1 MSQTSIATSDETT
14 VTVMGHDLV
23 EELIGKVGFTE
34 LIYLLLAGRRAD
46 AAEIRLLDAC
56 LVTLAEHGF
65 TPGAIATRLI
75 ADAVPGEMQA
85 AVAGGLLTVGGVY
98 AGTMEGCA
106 RMLRAVVNAE
116 DRDAH
121 IEALVVEHVARKAP
135 IHGFGHA
142 RHKPDDPRTPPLL
155 ALAEAEGRAGPYV
168 AALRDVGAAFDRQ
181 RGRHTTI
188 NATGAMAA
196 VLLEIGIEAD
206 AARGVAL
213 ISRSAGLVGHV
224 LEEARRPTARA
235 MAGVVRGAVT
245 YVPPGA

>member
-1 MSQTSIATSDETT
+1 MSRTSIATSDETS
-14 VTVMGHDLV
+14 VTVLGHDLV
-23 EELIGKVGFTE
+23 NDLIGKVSFTE
-34 LIYLLLAGRRAD
+34 LTYLLLTGRRPA
-46 AAEIRLLDAC
+46 AAETRLLDAC

-75 ADAVPGEMQA
+75 ADAVPGEMQS

-106 RMLRAVVNAE
+106 RMLRRVVQAE
-116 DRDAH
+116 DTEAD
-121 IEALVVEHVARKAP
+121 IEALVADHVARKAP

-155 ALAEAEGRAGPYV
+155 DLADSEGRAGSYV
-168 AALRDVGAAFDRQ
+168 SALRAVGHEFDRQ

-188 NATGAMAA
+188 NATGAIAA

-213 ISRSAGLVGHV
+213 VSRSAGLVGHV
-224 LEEARRPTARA
+224 LEEARHPSARA
-235 MAGVVRGAVT
+235 IASATRAAVP
-245 YVPPGA
+245 YMPPEG